1 MGVASIDLPQ
11 KLGVKLREKA
21 EEAGYL
27 PEEFGV
33 ELIRKSLDEEL
44 DPEDLVEHYQ
54 SLSEKYLTEAKELLK
69 EGDLVQASEKFWG
82 ASALAVKRIGA
93 KKGLKLEEHGGLWSF
108 VNVLAMQSGDKDLT
122 TFFHVANSLHRN
134 FYEDEMKR
142 ETIEIAAENIE
153 LLIDKLSAIS

>member
-1 MGVASIDLPQ
+1 M
-11 KLGVKLREKA
+11 KLREKA
-21 EEAGYL
+21 AEAGYL
-27 PEEFGV
+27 PKEFGV

-54 SLSEKYLTEAKELLK
+54 SLSEKYLREARKLLK

-122 TFFHVANSLHRN
+122 TFFHVASSLHRN
-134 FYEDEMKR
+134 FYEGEMKR
-142 ETIEIAAENIE
+142 ETVEIAAENIE
-153 LLIDKLSAIS
+153 KFVDKLKENS

>member
-1 MGVASIDLPQ
+1 MEAESIVLPQ
-11 KLGVKLREKA
+11 KRGKILREKA

-33 ELIRKSLDEEL
+33 ELIRRSLNEEL

-54 SLSEKYLTEAKELLK
+54 SLSEKYLREAKELLK
-69 EGDLVQASEKFWG
+69 KGDLVQASEKFWG

-108 VNVLAMQSGDKDLT
+108 MNVLAMQSGDKDLT

-142 ETIEIAAENIE
+142 ETVEIAAENIE
-153 LLIDKLSAIS
+153 KLVDKLRKIS